1 MNFPVFYTL
10 LMLCAWCSEGK
21 SVQPWQTFNNEKVA
35 QIGFELNK
43 DLRLAT
49 REPPRAIATAVVGDA
64 RLGKSK
70 SSMKNKTIYR
80 CTMNSMKNKLSQIRP
95 KSKLDLK

>member
-1 MNFPVFYTL
+1 MNFPVLYAL
-10 LMLCAWCSEGK
+10 LMLCAWSSEGK
-21 SVQPWQTFNNEKVA
+21 SAQPWQAFNNEKEA
-35 QIGFELNK
+35 QIGFGLNK

-49 REPPRAIATAVVGDA
+49 AERQRVIAVVGDA

-70 SSMKNKTIYR
+70 SSIKDQTVQIHLSSVK
-80 CTMNSMKNKLSQIRP
+80 SMKKEPSQIRP